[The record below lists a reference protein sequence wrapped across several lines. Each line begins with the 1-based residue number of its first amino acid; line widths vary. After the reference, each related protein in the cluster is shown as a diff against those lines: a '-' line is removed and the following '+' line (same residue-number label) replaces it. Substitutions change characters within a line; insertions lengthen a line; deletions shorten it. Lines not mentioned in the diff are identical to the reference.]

1 VSGLLIAGMVVLV
14 LLNGFFVAAE
24 FALVRVSRGRIAEL
38 AEQEAGAAVV
48 LRELEDLSTYLAAC
62 QFGITLA
69 SLGIGFL
76 GEPAFARLLEPPLG
90 DLMSHGLAAVLA
102 LSFAYLVSTAAHIT
116 VGEQVPKILAIA
128 DAERMARR
136 IARPLWVFTRVF
148 APAIAVLN
156 RASNGILRMLGVR
169 GDALDEDAAT
179 PEEIR
184 RLIGESVAGG
194 GIERLEAEM
203 LAGVFELGE
212 LTAREVMTP
221 FPAIVGVDAE
231 TTAEDALDAFIDSGH
246 TRMPVARRD
255 ARDHVVGVVHVNEVL
270 RAARRG
276 SPQTRLEQLAGTPL
290 IVPETLPLETLLTDM
305 QAQRASLAVVAD
317 EYGRTVGIVTVEDII
332 EEIVGEIADETDPAV
347 ADIRRLPDGE
357 LFVRGHVPLAD
368 LDDYDFEVRGESDA
382 FVSIGGL
389 ITSRLGRLP
398 RAGEEIDVDGWK
410 VRVVAV
416 RENRVEAVR
425 IRRAPAS

>member
-90 DLMSHGLAAVLA
+90 DVMSHGLAAVLA

-128 DAERMARR
+128 DAERVARR
-136 IARPLWVFTRVF
+136 VARPLWAFTRVF
-148 APAIAVLN
+148 APAIALLN

-169 GDALDEDAAT
+169 GDALHEDAAT

-212 LTAREVMTP
+212 LTAREVMTA

-246 TRMPVARRD
+246 TRLPVAR
-255 ARDHVVGVVHVNEVL
+255 RDHVVGVVHVNEVL
-270 RAARRG
+270 REARRG

-290 IVPETLPLETLLTDM
+290 IVPETLPLERLLTDM

-332 EEIVGEIADETDPAV
+332 EEIVGEIADETDPA
-347 ADIRRLPDGE
+347 
-357 LFVRGHVPLAD
+357 
-368 LDDYDFEVRGESDA
+368 
-382 FVSIGGL
+382 
-389 ITSRLGRLP
+389 
-398 RAGEEIDVDGWK
+398 
-410 VRVVAV
+410 
-416 RENRVEAVR
+416 
-425 IRRAPAS
+425 